1 MKSTT
6 EFENSNSIREI
17 VEDNKDLFNLWIQL
31 RNEIKIITILE
42 IFREIME
49 FLYENNE
56 NKNISENN
64 NSPKN

>member
-17 VEDNKDLFNLWIQL
+17 VEDNKDLFNLWIQS

-42 IFREIME
+42 ISREIME

>member
-17 VEDNKDLFNLWIQL
+17 VEDNKDLFNLWIQS